1 MLSLGGG
8 ELILIGVLAIVLI
21 GPEKLPD
28 AARWLGKTWG
38 GMRRALDDVTG
49 EFRRELHQVDDEVR
63 QVSRVALNQ
72 KDGPAKAQSKT
83 PEETDDPG
91 EVTADSDLADFIG
104 EVTGTSQESE
114 DPAAK

>member
-49 EFRRELHQVDDEVR
+49 EFRRELHQVDEDVR
-63 QVSRVALNQ
+63 QASRVSLNQ
-72 KDGPAKAQSKT
+72 TKASAKPT
-83 PEETDDPG
+83 TTEDTEDLG
-91 EVTADSDLADFIG
+91 EVTADADLADFIG
-104 EVTGTSQESE
+104 EVTGTSEESE

>member
-63 QVSRVALNQ
+63 QVSRIGLHRTEST
-72 KDGPAKAQSKT
+72 AKTEPKAAG
-83 PEETDDPG
+83 ETDDPG
-91 EVTADSDLADFIG
+91 EVTADADLADFIG

>member
-63 QVSRVALNQ
+63 QVSRVSLNQ
-72 KDGPAKAQSKT
+72 TKDQPKAQPKA
-83 PEETDDPG
+83 PEEAEDPG
-91 EVTADSDLADFIG
+91 EVTADADLADFIG
-104 EVTGTSQESE
+104 EVTGTGEDKE

>member
-49 EFRRELHQVDDEVR
+49 EFRRELHQVDEEVR
-63 QVSRVALNQ
+63 QVSRAALDQN
-72 KDGPAKAQSKT
+72 KAQPKT
-83 PEETDDPG
+83 PEEPADPG
-91 EVTADSDLADFIG
+91 EVTADADLADFIG
-104 EVTGTSQESE
+104 EVTGTSEESE
-114 DPAAK
+114 DPASK